1 MLYKLDKV
9 KIKERCTMD
18 KKMNLKNI
26 FEKLKKVKNIE
37 YFIFILAIAIIISLV
52 GNMVQPKEKG
62 GELETGLEVPLEKT
76 PEVNLDYDQDQEARL
91 KKVLSAINGAGSV
104 EIMITY
110 KSGKEVIPAM
120 NTIQSNTE
128 TEEKDSNGGIRKV
141 IQTDTNSQPVSMD
154 TPDGSQ
160 PLITRE
166 FEPEIQGVIIVAQGA
181 ADLVVRLEL
190 QKAVQTVLGINA
202 DQVEVFIMDE
212 NIIEE

>member
-1 MLYKLDKV
+1 
-9 KIKERCTMD
+9 MD

-52 GNMVQPKEKG
+52 GNMFQPKEKG

-120 NTIQSNTE
+120 NTIQSNIE